1 MNRVGACQHR
11 LASHGALVR
20 ALGVALVEETS
31 FVLMFRR
38 HSELEIVIVIFGECD
53 LFEIVH
59 ILKLVSVA
67 YATAESMHYA
77 HL

>member
-1 MNRVGACQHR
+1 M
-11 LASHGALVR
+11 ASHGALVR
-20 ALGVALVEETS
+20 APDVALVEETS
-31 FVLMFRR
+31 LVSMFRR
-38 HSELEIVIVIFGECD
+38 YSELGIVIVIFGECD